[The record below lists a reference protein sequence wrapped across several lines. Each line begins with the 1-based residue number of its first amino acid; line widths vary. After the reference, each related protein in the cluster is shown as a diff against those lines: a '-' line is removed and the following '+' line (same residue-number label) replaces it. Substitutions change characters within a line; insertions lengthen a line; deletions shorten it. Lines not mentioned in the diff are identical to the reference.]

1 MKKSFP
7 FLFLLYS
14 SMLLSQTVLTSYPID
29 LKKSK
34 ENNRKLNIEKLRTLD
49 EVLLSATSDF
59 KSSKE
64 NNQILNIENEKTHE
78 VFVFIKDH
86 EKITILKYNSAL
98 FLNSEYKFPLQNLED
113 KSLMGCSFSED
124 GNPTLYLSN
133 NLVPLVFIS
142 TLKCDLESK
151 TYSISNLKFPI
162 TEFVVTTFQMNN
174 SFHILAQNGIMQAL
188 IVYTFQDAKAVKK
201 VFDFSSFIFQDKNGQ
216 IQTFNQLTNVYPIEK
231 MEVDDYN
238 PLDKSAQ
245 KSKVYIQKNH
255 IILTLDYNPK
265 KTQAFDINLENLEL
279 NENIFTQS
287 VPQDSKKR
295 SNSFYQ
301 DDKLY
306 QVNAS
311 KSELLLDIKNFNSG
325 QTLKNIS
332 VLKEDDKSFKNA
344 TLFIQKDSRKP
355 KEVKRPKRFLKH
367 LYTLDIG
374 LSVFKNKQNTFI
386 TLGGTPKIK
395 KQDISSQDH
404 KYIVNEFNQD
414 DMFFNDN
421 FSTID
426 HFKSVYFESVLNR
439 NLEFVI
445 RDESPLALDKL
456 SYFLSKNK
464 KATLTNVLKFNNYY
478 ILGYYDKK
486 AKQYIMR
493 KFTDGFF

>member
-1 MKKSFP
+1 M
-7 FLFLLYS
+7 FLFYS
-14 SMLLSQTVLTSYPID
+14 SMLLSQTVLTSHPID
-29 LKKSK
+29 FKKSK
-34 ENNRKLNIEKLRTLD
+34 ENNKKLNVENLRTLD
-49 EVLLSATSDF
+49 DVFLSATSDF
-59 KSSKE
+59 KNSKE
-64 NNQILNIENEKTHE
+64 NNQILNVENERTHD
-78 VFVFIKDH
+78 VFVFIKDN

-98 FLNSEYKFPLQNLED
+98 FLNSEYVFPLQNLED
-113 KSLMGCSFSED
+113 KLLMGCSFSED
-124 GNPTLYLSN
+124 GNPTLYLSPNITN
-133 NLVPLVFIS
+133 NIVPFAVITTF
-142 TLKCDLESK
+142 KYYLESK
-151 TYSISNLKFPI
+151 TYTISNFKFPI
-162 TEFVVTTFQMNN
+162 TEFVVTTFHINN
-174 SFHILAQNGIMQAL
+174 SFHILAQNRIMQAL
-188 IVYTFQDAKAVKK
+188 IVYTFQDGKAVKK
-201 VFDFSSFIFQDKNGQ
+201 VFDFSSFTFQNKNGQ
-216 IQTFNQLTNVYPIEK
+216 IQTFNQLTNAYPIEK

-279 NENIFTQS
+279 NEKIFKQS
-287 VPQDSKKR
+287 NLQDSKKI

-306 QVNAS
+306 QVNANES
-311 KSELLLDIKNFNSG
+311 GLLLDIKDFNSG

-344 TLFIQKDSRKP
+344 PLFIQKDSGKP
-355 KEVKRPKRFLKH
+355 KEVKRPKRFLQH

-395 KQDISSQDH
+395 KQDISFQNH

-439 NLEFVI
+439 NLEF
-445 RDESPLALDKL
+445 EGQEQQPLAIDKL
-456 SYFLSKNK
+456 YYFLRKNK

-493 KFTDGFF
+493 KFTDGFD